1 VPAPD
6 ISTTTQL
13 ARLAGAPDA
22 PLSVGAQTND
32 REVLGHGQ
40 RAALD
45 YATSRSAGDF
55 RRRGAIA
62 AAGVVILA
70 APAVAQDRCVT
81 QDFEAAAT
89 EVAPPGFVFA
99 LTGGGPPPRWVIL
112 EDATSPAGPRVLAE
126 TSRDRTDT
134 RFPLAILDGFE
145 ARDVALAVRFRPV
158 DGRVDQAAG
167 LVVRYRD
174 ARNYYVVRA
183 NALENN
189 VRLYRVVDG
198 RRIQFAGT
206 DARVPRDRWQTLALR
221 AVGDRFEVS
230 LDGRSLFTAADRTF
244 AAAGEVGIWTKA
256 DSLTHFDALEAEAL
270 R

>member
-1 VPAPD
+1 MSVPD
-6 ISTTTQL
+6 ITTATQL
-13 ARLAGAPDA
+13 ARLAGAPDT
-22 PLSVGAQTND
+22 PLSIGVQTND
-32 REVLGHGQ
+32 WEALGHGL

-45 YATSRSAGDF
+45 HVNSRSAGGF
-55 RRRGAIA
+55 RRRGVIA
-62 AAGVVILA
+62 AAGAVMFA
-70 APAVAQDRCVT
+70 APAVAQGRRVT

-89 EVAPPGFVFA
+89 GIAPPGFAFA

-112 EDATSPAGPRVLAE
+112 EDAFSPAGPRVLAE

-206 DARVPRDRWQTLALR
+206 DARVSRDRWQALALR

-230 LDGRSLFTAADRTF
+230 LDGRMLFTAADRTF
-244 AAAGEVGIWTKA
+244 AAAGRVGVWTKA
-256 DSLTHFDALEAEAL
+256 DSLTHFDALEAEDL